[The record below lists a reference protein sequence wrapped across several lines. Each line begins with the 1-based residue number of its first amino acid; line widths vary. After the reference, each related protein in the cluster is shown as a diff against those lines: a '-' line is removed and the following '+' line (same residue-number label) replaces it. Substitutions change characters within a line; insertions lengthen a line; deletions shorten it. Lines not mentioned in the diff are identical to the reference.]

1 MPPGQWW
8 TISGSISSC
17 HYEPKQGSW
26 HLWMSPQIS
35 FPCKI
40 HQCLKDHTHCLL
52 HLPRPWDLNTSQS
65 HGEKMVNACLVLLQA
80 LSDLLLQLHS
90 FVGKLCYKT
99 QIHSS
104 WSSKGD
110 LKKKKNM
117 HSGTSVDRFDCVV
130 CVLPRQKAKG
140 TIELYISLRN
150 VLGFSACGTTFTGQR
165 GYPSL
170 TFSGAATLL
179 A

>member
-26 HLWMSPQIS
+26 HLWMSPQIL

-52 HLPRPWDLNTSQS
+52 HLPRPRDLNTSQS

-104 WSSKGD
+104 WSSQSD
-110 LKKKKNM
+110 LKKKTCTVAHLWTGLIVWFVYCRGRRPRGQLSSTLALEMFKDSVPVGP
-117 HSGTSVDRFDCVV
+117 HSLARGGTQV
-130 CVLPRQKAKG
+130 
-140 TIELYISLRN
+140 
-150 VLGFSACGTTFTGQR
+150 
-165 GYPSL
+165 
-170 TFSGAATLL
+170 
-179 A
+179 